1 VSLCGATSTSGEA
14 WRLDTQEV
22 SSLSHPMLAARVKWQ
37 EGFFFGFFRAC
48 IFARAFPSS
57 STLRRCGEGRARPS
71 WVVSRDFSRDRPP
84 RSRRFPSRRRFPLY
98 TKNSSHSLCD
108 RDLGQ
113 DTFVSAPFS
122 SKRATL
128 TAPLSPPNMDSH
140 DGIQKLLAAEQ
151 EAQGIVAAARAE
163 KTARLRQA
171 KAEADA
177 EIAAYRA
184 QREEKYQGLV
194 LSQTGDSTTRA
205 ARLEADCTAQ
215 IATVVAQVQA
225 NKKIVTNMLAQKVT
239 AA

>member
-1 VSLCGATSTSGEA
+1 
-14 WRLDTQEV
+14 
-22 SSLSHPMLAARVKWQ
+22 
-37 EGFFFGFFRAC
+37 
-48 IFARAFPSS
+48 
-57 STLRRCGEGRARPS
+57 
-71 WVVSRDFSRDRPP
+71 
-84 RSRRFPSRRRFPLY
+84 
-98 TKNSSHSLCD
+98 
-108 RDLGQ
+108 
-113 DTFVSAPFS
+113 
-122 SKRATL
+122 
-128 TAPLSPPNMDSH
+128 MDSH

-184 QREEKYQGLV
+184 QREEKYKGLV